1 MASCGS
7 VRLTTRLELDG
18 ADSRAA
24 MPGHRSAVGG
34 SSRIE
39 SSAATKGSSPG
50 SGSSTAGPGTRVR
63 KSESFVISRHLR
75 YLRICVTCVF
85 GVLCGPFAVRL
96 SSPLKL

>member
-34 SSRIE
+34 SSLSE
-39 SSAATKGSSPG
+39 PSAATKGSSPG
-50 SGSSTAGPGTRVR
+50 SGSSAAGPGMRE
-63 KSESFVISRHLR
+63 SESFVISRHLR

-85 GVLCGPFAVRL
+85 GVRCGPFTARL